1 MLSIIPEKNKEIEN
15 NINKKIFTCIEN
27 EKSFI
32 FDAGAGSGKTYSLI
46 EGLKYLISKKGESL
60 KYHNNN
66 AICIT
71 FTNVAAEEIKQ
82 RLGRSS
88 LVIVSTIHDRM
99 WDIIQHYQPQLVA
112 IHFNKLKIE
121 IAKIEDKISNDK
133 NFVNY
138 QALPSDKKDAFIEVM
153 LNNKKS
159 FYEVYDEPAA
169 EIKAAFSEKL
179 RGYDSILKNITNFK
193 KITTSLFRLDNYRKC
208 VKAIEQKQRRYDN
221 VVYDARYNN
230 DALHKMRIS
239 HDTLLEYARE
249 IVLKY
254 DALKQIIIDKYPYIF
269 VDEYQDTS
277 MVREELV
284 QAIRLKTH
292 AYVTVVGDDF
302 QSIYR
307 FSGCDLNNFL
317 DFKKNFK
324 PAQELYINHTYR
336 NSKEL
341 IRVAGSFIMKNPRQM
356 RKKLK
361 SDKSIKKPIIICYYK
376 KKKEDFYKLLKRIQP
391 SNLMILGRNNKD
403 IYTVLPDQLKID
415 NNRILQPNA
424 NIYYKTI
431 HKAKGLEEDNVL
443 IINLTS
449 DIHSLPS
456 KMKDEKILKYVI
468 KHYDTFPFEEERRL
482 FYVALTRTKNYCYLF
497 VPKDNPSIFVSEL
510 IKNYKE
516 YISFIHL

>member
-1 MLSIIPEKNKEIEN
+1 MIRLVVSGGFMNLSVSGKNLDQEQLEAALTNSTNSIII
-15 NINKKIFTCIEN
+15 
-27 EKSFI
+27 
-32 FDAGAGSGKTYSLI
+32 AGAGAGKSTTMVGKI
-46 EGLKYLISKKGESL
+46 KYLVEYLHVPL
-60 KYHNNN
+60 KE
-66 AICIT
+66 ILCIT
-71 FTNVAAEEIKQ
+71 FTNNAANSLEEKIKKELNQ
-82 RLGRSS
+82 DAKVYTFHKLS
-88 LVIVSTIHDRM
+88 L
-99 WDIIQHYQPQLVA
+99 
-112 IHFNKLKIE
+112 E
-121 IAKIEDKISNDK
+121 
-133 NFVNY
+133 
-138 QALPSDKKDAFIEVM
+138 
-153 LNNKKS
+153 
-159 FYEVYDEPAA
+159 
-169 EIKAAFSEKL
+169 
-179 RGYDSILKNITNFK
+179 ILK
-193 KITTSLFRLDNYRKC
+193 DH
-208 VKAIEQKQRRYDN
+208 AIAYQIAQED
-221 VVYDARYNN
+221 
-230 DALHKMRIS
+230 
-239 HDTLLEYARE
+239 LLEYLVDEIFFSIPSPYFEKLFLDKNYFKNPYFLQYKNTIIRFIRLYIANYYDEQYFDLFLKKARKKDKPL
-249 IVLKY
+249 LK
-254 DALKQIIIDKYPYIF
+254 IIKKIYEMYNLEKTASGTIDFDDMIYMATKLVNEKGIHKNYQYII

-284 QAIRLKTH
+284 QAIRFKTH

-307 FSGCDLNNFL
+307 FSGCDINNFL

-361 SDKSIKKPIIICYYK
+361 SDKSIKKPIVICYYK
-376 KKKEDFYKLLKRIQP
+376 KEKEDFYKLLKKLDP

-403 IYTVLPDQLKID
+403 IYTVLPEQLKIED
-415 NNRILQPNA
+415 NRLIYPNA

-449 DIHSLPS
+449 DINSLPS
-456 KMKDEKILKYVI
+456 KIKDEKILKYVI
-468 KHYDTFPFEEERRL
+468 KHYDAFPFEEERRL

-516 YISFIHL
+516 YISFISL